1 MKDTILG
8 VDLGWVSQLESIGYR
23 WVDDDG
29 RQVDPIGAAKDLG
42 ANTVRL
48 RVFVNPPEY
57 GFWVKPSR
65 EVRGH
70 EMKGGLVMLGFCD
83 KDGVVGMA
91 RRVKESGMR
100 LMIDFHYSDHFA
112 DPMFQDIPDAWT
124 DLDVEEM
131 TKKVAAHTKEVL
143 TALKDA
149 GVIPE
154 YVQVG
159 NEINTGILL
168 PAGSR
173 QEHPA
178 ELVRFLNAGYDAV
191 KEVCPQTCVVTH
203 VGMGHIWELV
213 QAFFDVFFQY
223 EGKTDMIGLSYY
235 PAWFREKHDSETFLN
250 MLNRVWGA
258 YQKPIV
264 LSEIGGRDDEEE
276 ETYRLLSDTL
286 ALVDRSDDKALK
298 GMIYWEPE
306 TNKEVMPD
314 KYPLGAA
321 RLAGKKTLQ
330 YTKALAAYGDYVE
343 TWNGCQGGCAVTGL
357 EKTLP
362 SDPQLHS
369 HVSIQKTDARCS

>member
-1 MKDTILG
+1 MSDAQLMKKCNTNGEKDKVMEDMILG

-23 WVDDDG
+23 WVDG
-29 RQVDPIGAAKDLG
+29 EERPTDPIEAAKKLG

-57 GFWVKPSR
+57 GFWVKPSK
-65 EVRGH
+65 EFRGH
-70 EMKGGLVMLGFCD
+70 EIKGGLVMLGFCD

-91 RRVKESGMR
+91 RRVKKNGMR

-112 DPMFQDIPDAWT
+112 DPMFQDVPDAWT
-124 DLDVEEM
+124 DLDMEGMVE
-131 TKKVAAHTKEVL
+131 KVAFHTREVL

-149 GVIPE
+149 GAVPE

-159 NEINTGILL
+159 NEVNTGILL

-173 QEHPA
+173 QEHPE

-203 VGMGHIWELV
+203 VGMGHIWEQV
-213 QAFFDVFFQY
+213 KAFFDVFFRH

-235 PAWFREKHDSETFLN
+235 PAWFQEKHDPETFLN
-250 MLNRVWGA
+250 MLNQAWRT
-258 YQKPIV
+258 YRKPVV

-276 ETYRLLSDTL
+276 ETYHLLSDTL
-286 ALVDRSDDKALK
+286 ALMERSDGKSLK
-298 GMIYWEPE
+298 GMVYWEPE

-321 RLAGKKTLQ
+321 RLKGRKTLQ
-330 YTKALAAYGDYVE
+330 YTKALAAYGDYMG
-343 TWNGCQGGCAVTGL
+343 TRR
-357 EKTLP
+357 K
-362 SDPQLHS
+362 
-369 HVSIQKTDARCS
+369 